1 VIHGS
6 SPFGLVGRFF
16 IVRAVGMTCIVSRV
30 EIENTS
36 ALLGLYTRF
45 LQCFVS
51 ALSRL
56 AAVITPLPF
65 GSVQLMRIP
74 QNAGCTMAI
83 HAVCTTP
90 ANFTL
95 FKLLIYIGFY
105 FLACWHNHCNLLC
118 MLAIQVHT
126 ELKDMS
132 LIQEKFTSLFSNF
145 NVTTAP
151 RPDGGILLTLR
162 SSEGK
167 VFKRALTYQQMHN
180 ADQLSW
186 AISAIR
192 RDLAEEASEL
202 PQIAMLQ
209 SQQRFAL
216 PTYHSL

>member
-1 VIHGS
+1 
-6 SPFGLVGRFF
+6 
-16 IVRAVGMTCIVSRV
+16 MTCVVGKV

-36 ALLGLYTRF
+36 ALRGLYTRF

-56 AAVITPLPF
+56 AVGIALLPF
-65 GSVQLMRIP
+65 GSVQRMRIP

-90 ANFTL
+90 ANFTI
-95 FKLLIYIGFY
+95 FNLLIYKHFY
-105 FLACWHNHCNLLC
+105 FFACWHNRCNLLC